1 MPTKTNLERLV
12 QRLIFLATPFFLPN
26 SAFAC
31 AESVINHGISKA
43 PNGLRTAL
51 AALIDTIPMSSLP
64 FLSFLTTFLSF
75 LPPFLLLKRTILA
88 LPAKA
93 AFASLIKPLMA
104 FAIADFFGALYAI
117 ETSVSVAETG
127 AASAKQIA
135 AAPNNFVAFMVT
147 LPLIVASRIGSIVSE
162 IPLNSTLI

>member
-1 MPTKTNLERLV
+1 
-12 QRLIFLATPFFLPN
+12 
-26 SAFAC
+26 
-31 AESVINHGISKA
+31 
-43 PNGLRTAL
+43 
-51 AALIDTIPMSSLP
+51 
-64 FLSFLTTFLSF
+64 
-75 LPPFLLLKRTILA
+75 
-88 LPAKA
+88 
-93 AFASLIKPLMA
+93 MA

-147 LPLIVASRIGSIVSE
+147 LPLIVTSRIGSIVSE